1 MKRILISMALLL
13 SMVAVQA
20 QTQTKTDEFT
30 KEINKAIEVMNIS
43 GNFTQTLTDQMQPLV
58 EQGLITAENVA
69 PLVKEIETNMMP
81 QMKERMAA
89 LYKANFT
96 LEELK
101 QINAFFSSTVGQKMQ
116 KLTPEFAAEGMKVVQ
131 TPEAQNKIQEIFL
144 RYMKKE

>member
-1 MKRILISMALLL
+1 
-13 SMVAVQA
+13 
-20 QTQTKTDEFT
+20 
-30 KEINKAIEVMNIS
+30 
-43 GNFTQTLTDQMQPLV
+43 
-58 EQGLITAENVA
+58 
-69 PLVKEIETNMMP
+69 MMP
-81 QMKERMAA
+81 LMKERMAA

>member
-58 EQGLITAENVA
+58 EQGMITAENVV
-69 PLVKEIETNMMP
+69 PLVKEMGEWIMP
-81 QMKERMAA
+81 KVKERVAA
-89 LYKANFT
+89 LYKENFT
-96 LEELK
+96 LEEVK
-101 QINAFFSSTVGQKMQ
+101 QINAFYSTPVGRKMQ
-116 KLTPEFAAEGMKVVQ
+116 NLVAKFSAEGTKVAQ
-131 TPEAQNKIQEIFL
+131 TPEAQQKMQEIFI
-144 RYMKKE
+144 RYMKK

>member
-1 MKRILISMALLL
+1 MKKILISMMLLM
-13 SMVAVQA
+13 SVVAVHA
-20 QTQTKTDEFT
+20 QTENDELT
-30 KEINKAIEVMNIS
+30 KEIYQIIEAS
-43 GNFTQTLTDQMQPLV
+43 HTSENFNQLMTEQMQALV

-116 KLTPEFAAEGMKVVQ
+116 KLTPEFAAEGMKIVQ

>member
-1 MKRILISMALLL
+1 MMLLM
-13 SMVAVQA
+13 SVVAVHA
-20 QTQTKTDEFT
+20 QTENDELT
-30 KEINKAIEVMNIS
+30 KEIYQIIEASHTSETFNQLM
-43 GNFTQTLTDQMQPLV
+43 TEQMQALV